1 MCDLKFNS
9 TRPFLRCHMFQLTV
23 GRYNRG
29 PRNILQK
36 LFFAEGTFNGTGF
49 VYRTGHTVSRL
60 ISTANP
66 ATNFRVRVKP
76 RELGSP
82 SQRAAGCVCPVS
94 GFWSWHCLVRWR
106 NSPTVSRPHFSWP
119 ACSMFAT
126 LHVCRIAAVAFG
138 FASGL
143 LLPIV
148 WGFGFQVHPQCAA
161 SANSADAKHTSN
173 HFTSAYPLSTLPS
186 PFPSRPVQGETWLL
200 RSSWLLPSA

>member
-1 MCDLKFNS
+1 ML
-9 TRPFLRCHMFQLTV
+9 QLTV

-148 WGFGFQVHPQCAA
+148 WGFGKSTHSVRRRPIAQTQSTRRTTSLQHIPCPLCHLLFQVGRFKEKLG
-161 SANSADAKHTSN
+161 S
-173 HFTSAYPLSTLPS
+173 
-186 PFPSRPVQGETWLL
+186 
-200 RSSWLLPSA
+200 